1 MDNVFKQHMPAPEYE
16 AMLKAEG
23 LYAAVVS
30 YVQPDPRLPGVV
42 FYLKVP
48 GAAKPFGGVAYYI
61 RGGILPTG
69 AIIALRF
76 EFADSPQVD
85 IAFDMTKDYNVAIL
99 HALATHEVAHVH
111 IADEDLDYVTS
122 LDLMIGEVQRNE
134 LIYAI
139 NESRRY
145 LANVPADLLDYEQA
159 RLAFYQ
165 DAPPIFA
172 HRP

>member
-1 MDNVFKQHMPAPEYE
+1 
-16 AMLKAEG
+16 MLKAEG

-30 YVQPDPRLPGVV
+30 YLQSDPRKPGVV
-42 FYLKVP
+42 FYLKIP
-48 GAAKPFGGVAYYI
+48 GATKPFGGLAYYI
-61 RGGILPTG
+61 RGGLLPTG

-85 IAFDMTKDYNVAIL
+85 IAFDMTKDYNIAIL

-111 IADEDLDYVTS
+111 VADEHLAYVTS
-122 LDLMIGEVQRNE
+122 LDVLFGEVQRDE

-139 NESRRY
+139 NESKRY
-145 LANVPADLLDYEQA
+145 LDNVPADLLDYEQA

-165 DAPPIFA
+165 GAPPIFA